1 MRSRPG
7 ELSSLGIPVTDA
19 REQNA
24 RMQNIVP
31 PSTRVIME
39 DLPLLTPPAASIA
52 SPAVEEDG
60 EEREDEESRDEPKKS
75 VELPSVTQ
83 EV

>member
-1 MRSRPG
+1 
-7 ELSSLGIPVTDA
+7 
-19 REQNA
+19 
-24 RMQNIVP
+24 
-31 PSTRVIME
+31 ME